1 MSHDE
6 NKYNP
11 DIIDKPIQII
21 KQPTITFDG
30 PNIIEINDIRSSSDF
45 RGISFSNYKRSDV
58 KKKTNR
64 RNAIQKY

>member
-21 KQPTITFDG
+21 KPPTITFDG
-30 PNIIEINDIRSSSDF
+30 PNIIEINDIRSSSDIHVVF
-45 RGISFSNYKRSDV
+45 QIINDLM
-58 KKKTNR
+58 
-64 RNAIQKY
+64 